1 MSVSGLPAKA
11 ETVQIFDVAGRLVLS
26 VESNGEE
33 VQTIDISGLAP
44 GLHYVRSGS
53 QTAKLMVK

>member
-33 VQTIDISGLAP
+33 AQTIDISGLAP